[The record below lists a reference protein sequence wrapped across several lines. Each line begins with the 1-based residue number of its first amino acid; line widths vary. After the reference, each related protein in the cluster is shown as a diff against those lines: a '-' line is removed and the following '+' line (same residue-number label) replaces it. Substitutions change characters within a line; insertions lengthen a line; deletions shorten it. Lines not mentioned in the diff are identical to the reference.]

1 MYPNL
6 HFFLKD
12 LFNIEPWGFTKY
24 VNSFGFLV
32 AIAFVVAAFILR
44 SELMRKEKLGLLKP
58 ADEKMMIG
66 EPASKLELFL
76 HFIFGFI
83 IGYKLTGIF
92 FNGDQ
97 INPQDYIFS
106 KEGNIYGGLLLASLF
121 TYTKYR
127 EKKKLE
133 LAKPTLKTFKV
144 WPHERVGDITVIAA
158 ITGFLGAKIFDN
170 LENWDRFIQNPIGN
184 LLSPSGLTFYGG
196 LILATISILVF
207 ARKKGISIRHLVD
220 SAAPAL
226 MIAYAIGRMGCH
238 ISGDG
243 DWGVFNSAYTVNEDN
258 KIVLAADSSF
268 RQTLIN
274 NPDYT
279 DQLVREYNGSINNIP
294 YAYFKGSSLLPNW
307 FWAYNYPHNVNEI
320 GVQIAGCKG
329 NYCTQLN
336 PPVFPTTL
344 YEISAGTILFLVLWF
359 RRKQITAPGRIFGLY
374 LFLNGMERFLIEK
387 IRVNTTY
394 SIWGFHP
401 TQAELI
407 SSFLMLVGI
416 LIWIRTKSPKT
427 ILNA

>member
-24 VNSFGFLV
+24 VNSFGLLV
-32 AIAFVVAAFILR
+32 AIAFVVAAIILR
-44 SELMRKEKLGLLKP
+44 SELLRREKLGLLK
-58 ADEKMMIG
+58 ASEEKMMVG
-66 EPASKLELFL
+66 EPASKLELLL

-83 IGYKLTGIF
+83 IGYKLIGIF

-97 INPQDYIFS
+97 VNPQDYVFS
-106 KEGNIYGGLLLASLF
+106 TEGNIFGGLFLAALF

-127 EKKKLE
+127 EKKKQE
-133 LAKPTLKTFKV
+133 LAKPTLKTFKI

-158 ITGFLGAKIFDN
+158 IAGFLGAKIFDN

-196 LILATISILVF
+196 LILATISILLF

-238 ISGDG
+238 VSGDG
-243 DWGVFNSAYTVNEDN
+243 DWGIFNSAYTVNENN
-258 KIVLAADSSF
+258 KIVLASDSSF
-268 RQTLIN
+268 KQNLIN
-274 NPDYT
+274 NPDYA
-279 DQLVREYNGSINNIP
+279 DQLVREFGGSLDNIP
-294 YAYFKGSSLLPNW
+294 HAYFKGPTILPNW

-344 YEISAGTILFLVLWF
+344 YEIIACTILFIVLWLS
-359 RRKQITAPGRIFGLY
+359 RKRITVPGRIFGLY
-374 LFLNGMERFLIEK
+374 LILNGMERFLIEK

-394 SIWGFHP
+394 SIFGFHP

-407 SSFLMLVGI
+407 SSLLVILGV

-427 ILNA
+427 ITNA